1 MKRPLIGVV
10 PLWDEDKNSLWM
22 LPGYMEGISRAGGLP
37 LMLPLGA
44 EEETLRQLSGL
55 CGGFLFTGGQDVFPG
70 LYGEEPSALCGPV
83 CAERDR
89 MEGTLFSIAVLEQG
103 KPAFGICRGIQL
115 FNVLLGGTL
124 YQDLAAQFK
133 PAAGL
138 HRQTPPYD
146 RPVHG
151 LEVPPGTPLYSLLGR
166 DNLPVNSSHH
176 QGIAVLA
183 PELEAMAWAEDGL
196 VEAVRMKDRAFV
208 WALQWHP
215 EMALAWESSKRIFAA
230 FVDACRG

>member
-1 MKRPLIGVV
+1 MKKPLIGVV
-10 PLWDEDKNSLWM
+10 PLWDEEKNSLWM

-37 LMLPLGA
+37 LMLPLTG

-70 LYGEEPSALCGPV
+70 LYGAEVSALSGPA

-89 MEGTLFSIAVLEQG
+89 MEGTLFSIAALEQD
-103 KPAFGICRGIQL
+103 KPVFGICRGIQL

-133 PAAGL
+133 PAAGC
-138 HRQTPPYD
+138 HRQKPPYD
-146 RPVHG
+146 NPAHG
-151 LEVPPGTPLYSLLGR
+151 LRIEPGTPLHTLLGR
-166 DNLPVNSSHH
+166 DNLRVNSSHH
-176 QGIAVLA
+176 QGIAELA
-183 PELEAMAWAEDGL
+183 PELEPMAWAEDGL
-196 VEAVRMKDRAFV
+196 IEAVRMKDRSFV

-215 EMALAWESSKRIFAA
+215 EMALAWKSSAQIFAA
-230 FVDACRG
+230 FVDACRS